1 MSISE
6 KVISEFT

>member
-6 KVISEFT
+6 FGTKKA

>member
-6 KVISEFT
+6 KV